1 MSVSEEPAE
10 PFSDVAAKAL
20 MDVIDRYDVASWD
33 GFAESRDY
41 VLDGEG
47 FWLEITLT
55 DGTRVL
61 ARGDN
66 AFPEHYFD
74 AMGEMW
80 ETLTR

>member
-1 MSVSEEPAE
+1 M
-10 PFSDVAAKAL
+10 
-20 MDVIDRYDVASWD
+20 
-33 GFAESRDY
+33 
-41 VLDGEG
+41 

-80 ETLTR
+80 EILTR